1 MDRANTRLTDAR
13 QALTT
18 LFELCDLAQPTDVE
32 RDAAIQRFEYSFET
46 VWKAAQQILLAEG
59 LEANSPRSAVRVS
72 RTVGLLTDK
81 EAEDGMRMLT
91 DRNLTSHTYKST
103 LAKEVFGR
111 LADHARLLD
120 AWLSALESRM
130 KENNS

>member
-1 MDRANTRLTDAR
+1 MDRTDRKLTDAR
-13 QALTT
+13 EALTT
-18 LFELCDLAQPTDVE
+18 LFELCDLSQPTEVE

-46 VWKAAQQILLAEG
+46 VWKSAQQILLVEG
-59 LEANSPRSAVRVS
+59 IEANSPRSAIRFS
-72 RTVGLLTDK
+72 RSVALLSDAQ
-81 EAEDGMRMLT
+81 AEDGMRMLS

-120 AWLSALESRM
+120 SWLSALEARLD
-130 KENNS
+130 